1 MASRTRAMSAAA
13 LAATVTALG
22 VLTAPP
28 AGAAAEAMS
37 ATDQRVNTKLER
49 RSGASALGPDLTG
62 FVTDLSSGQVV
73 WGHNRNERQIPAS
86 NAKLVT
92 AVTALETF
100 GPAHRFTTRTKRGT
114 SWRRVHLVG
123 AGDPSL
129 SRADLDRLAARTADR
144 LKERSVRRV
153 RVLVD
158 DHIFPRPSLA
168 YGWKSSYVPTDIR
181 PIRAL
186 VVNKHKRWDTSID
199 AGNVFAGR
207 LEAQGIRVRSV
218 SRERAPRGAPVLGRV
233 SGDRLSSIVRYML
246 LTSDNDH
253 AEALHRL
260 VARGNGKRATW
271 TGAREAQR
279 QVLGRL
285 GVDLGRSVLYDGSG
299 LSRASVIS
307 AKRLVQVL
315 SLAGSG
321 DHPRLDMLTG
331 TALPLAG
338 RSGTLGSDYLRY
350 VTDPTRCAVGLV
362 EAKTGSLSGVITL
375 SGYARG
381 ADGRMKAFS
390 FLLNRVPSTLT
401 TRRAVDK
408 LAATVTGCW

>member
-1 MASRTRAMSAAA
+1 MASRTRTMSAAA
-13 LAATVTALG
+13 LAATATALG

-28 AGAAAEAMS
+28 ATAAAEPLS
-37 ATDQRVNTKLER
+37 ASDQRVHNKLDR
-49 RSGASALGPDLTG
+49 RSTASDLGPDLTG
-62 FVTDLSSGQVV
+62 LVTDLGTGRVL
-73 WGHNRNERQIPAS
+73 WAHHRNERQIPAS

-100 GPAHRFTTRTKRGT
+100 GPGHRFTTRTKRGT
-114 SWRRVHLVG
+114 TWRRVHLVG

-129 SRADLDRLAARTADR
+129 SRADLNRLAARTADD
-144 LKERSVRRV
+144 LKARSVSRV

-158 DHIFPRPSLA
+158 DHIFPRPTLA

-181 PIRAL
+181 PVRAL

-199 AGNVFAGR
+199 AGKVFAGR

-218 SRERAPRGAPVLGRV
+218 ARDRAPKGAPVLGRV
-233 SGDRLSSIVRYML
+233 TGDRLSSIVRYML

-260 VARGNGKRATW
+260 VARGNGQRATW

-279 QVLGRL
+279 KVLGRL

-299 LSRASVIS
+299 LSRRSRIS
-307 AKRLVQVL
+307 AKRLVQVTA
-315 SLAGSG
+315 LAGSG
-321 DHPRLDMLTG
+321 KHPRLDMLTG
-331 TALPLAG
+331 SALPLAG
-338 RSGTLGSDYLRY
+338 RSGTLDSDYLRY
-350 VTDPTRCAVGLV
+350 VTNPTRCAVGLV
-362 EAKTGSLSGVITL
+362 EAKTGSLRGVITL